1 MTSTLRRAL
10 AMLLAAMMLVS
21 CAVVFAGC
29 DNNDTPDTSVDNNDE
44 NVDNGNEENVGGEG
58 EGDPEVEPT
67 YTYNASASVFPTL
80 WNPHTYQTATDAIPL
95 DYTSVGFYTFD
106 YNETLD
112 GYKLVPE
119 MATGEPVDVTAD
131 YVGEEWGIA
140 KGDKAK
146 AWKIVLRDDMKWND
160 GTPITAHDFVKS
172 AELLLNPLANNYRA
186 DSLYSGSM
194 VIHNAKNYFYA
205 GKYAY
210 TPMIDYGY
218 AAVAD
223 LTVGEDGAY
232 DTADGDLWFNLNDGV
247 SWSSNSLADY
257 YNAGYAPYMT
267 KDGVD
272 LYATVLQANADE
284 DGWVPVTAEVAD
296 ALMFIVA
303 QLHGYADADAYAVD
317 AGDYAYTEWNEFI
330 QIGAT
335 YPEMTMDQV
344 GVKALSDTEL
354 VLIMDK
360 ELEGFYLL
368 YSLTGSWLVKTD
380 LYESLITVTDGVYNC
395 TYGTSVETTP
405 SYGPYVLT
413 TFQADKQMVFEQNPN
428 WYGYTAYPG
437 CYQTTHIVYDYV
449 ETAATRLELFLQGKL
464 DGYGLDAADMQD
476 YAKSEHTYYTT
487 GDSTFFIALNPDL
500 DALTAE
506 QANAGDN
513 KNKTI
518 LTIPEFRMALSF
530 ALNRAEFC
538 LATSPTNNAAFGAY
552 SSIIISDP
560 DNGVAYRT
568 TEQAKD
574 VLVEFWGL
582 ADEVGEGK
590 LYADKDEAIESITG
604 YNLEM
609 GKQYFDLAY
618 DKAIEAGLMD
628 ADDVVEIKIG
638 LLSATSNFYNN
649 GYDFL
654 VNNYTEAVKGT
665 KLEGKLTF
673 TKDDT
678 IGNGFSDA
686 LKSNKVDM
694 LFGVGWTGSALD
706 PYGLMEAYTSPNYQ
720 YDPSWDTTAEMLT
733 ININGVDQTASVY
746 DWTYIMVGTPATIV
760 DAEGNETTY
769 SCGTADGD
777 PETRLDILA
786 ALEGAILRT
795 YDMIPIMDDSS
806 ASLKGMQIQYY
817 TEEYIYGVGRGGIKY
832 QTYNYTD
839 AEWEA
844 FVAEN
849 GGTLNYK

>member
-1 MTSTLRRAL
+1 MSNTLRKVLSLLLAV
-10 AMLLAAMMLVS
+10 AMLMS

-29 DNNDTPDTSVDNNDE
+29 DNTDNDNPVVSGDQ
-44 NVDNGNEENVGGEG
+44 NVDDVPD
-58 EGDPEVEPT
+58 EGDKEVDPNAT
-67 YTYNASASVFPTL
+67 YTYNTSASVFPTL
-80 WNPHTYQTATDAIPL
+80 WNPHTYQTATDAVPL

-112 GYKLVPE
+112 GYKIVPE
-119 MATGEPVDVTAD
+119 MAVAEPEDVTAD

-140 KGDKAK
+140 EGDTAK
-146 AWKIVLRDDMKWND
+146 AWKITLRDDLKWND
-160 GTPITAHDFVKS
+160 GTPITANDFVKS
-172 AELLLNPLANNYRA
+172 AELLLNPAAQNYRA

-194 VIHNAKNYFYA
+194 VVHNAKNYLYA
-205 GKYAY
+205 GQYAY
-210 TPMIDYGY
+210 SPMIDYGY

-232 DTADGDLWFNLNDGV
+232 DTADGDLWFNLYDGV
-247 SWSSNSLADY
+247 SWSSNSLTDY
-257 YNAGYAPYMT
+257 YNAGYTAEMT

-272 LYATVLQANADE
+272 LYATVLAANADE
-284 DGWVPVTAEVAD
+284 DGYVAVTAEVAD
-296 ALMFIVA
+296 ALLFIVA
-303 QLHGYADADAYAVD
+303 NLHGYADADAYAVD

-330 QIGAT
+330 QIGST
-335 YPEMTMDQV
+335 YPEMTFDAV
-344 GVKALSDTEL
+344 GVKALNDTEL
-354 VLIMDK
+354 VLIIDK
-360 ELEGFYLL
+360 PLEGFYLL
-368 YSLTGSWLVKTD
+368 YSLTGTWLVKND
-380 LYESLITVTDGVYNC
+380 LYESLITITDGVYNN
-395 TYGTSVETTP
+395 TYGTSAETTP
-405 SYGPYVLT
+405 SYGPFVLES
-413 TFQADKQMVFEQNPN
+413 FQADKQMVFTKNDN

-437 CYQTTHIVYDYV
+437 CYQTTSVVVDYV

-464 DGYGLDAADMQD
+464 DTYGLDAADMQD
-476 YAKSEHTYYTT
+476 YSKSEHTYYTT

-500 DALTAE
+500 DALKSE
-506 QANAGDN
+506 QEKLGAN

-538 LATSPTNNAAFGAY
+538 LATSPVNNAAFGVF

-574 VLVEFWGL
+574 VLVDFWAL
-582 ADEVGEGK
+582 TDEIGEGK
-590 LYADKDEAIESITG
+590 LYADKDEAIASITG

-628 ADDVVEIKIG
+628 EDDVIEIKIG
-638 LLSATSNFYNN
+638 QPNGTSNFYNN

-678 IGNGFSDA
+678 LGNAFSDA
-686 LKSNKVDM
+686 LKTNKVDM

-706 PYGLMEAYTSPNYQ
+706 PYGLMEAYTAPNYQ
-720 YDPSWDTTAEMLT
+720 YDPSWDTTTDMLT
-733 ININGVDQTASVY
+733 VNIDGTDYTASVI
-746 DWTYIMVGTPATIV
+746 DWTYCIVGTPCTVTAA
-760 DAEGNETTY
+760 DGTTMEY

-777 PETRLDILA
+777 PETRLAILA
-786 ALEGAILRT
+786 ALEGAVLRT

-806 ASLKGMQIQYY
+806 AALKGMQIQYY
-817 TEEYIYGVGRGGIKY
+817 TEDYIYGVGRGGIKY
-832 QTYNYTD
+832 MTYNYTD
-839 AEWEA
+839 TEWDA
-844 FVAEN
+844 YVAEN
-849 GGTLNYK
+849 DGILNYK